1 MRNPKQLYII
11 ALVFLLRYWPE
22 QFILSG
28 SDNQLLFSVI
38 TLQLGFVIACNI
50 LTKEPWIYAVILIE
64 AFCMLFNVTFFLVT
78 AISSA
83 LHEQIMLCAFIIEL
97 LIISMSLQ
105 GAIVERS
112 NNYRLSMSGSCLWA
126 ARSSLLAAKSAER
139 SLS

>member
-78 AISSA
+78 AISGA

-112 NNYRLSMSGSCLWA
+112 NNYRLSMSGGCLWA
-126 ARSSLLAAKSAER
+126 ARSSLLAVKSAER